1 MNLDT
6 KYHGIIEVEENDFI
20 YFENGIPGFLEEK
33 NFILLP
39 LEKESPFFIMQS
51 KVTPELGF
59 VVVNPFLFFQDYEF
73 ELSNNDKEALSIT
86 IEEEIQILS
95 ILTIKDPFSETTANL
110 QAPVIINHNK
120 NIAKQ
125 IILQD
130 NYKTKHKIFHNNT
143 VKVK

>member
-1 MNLDT
+1 MNLYT
-6 KYHGIIEVEENDFI
+6 KYHGVTEVEEEDFI
-20 YFENGIPGFLEEK
+20 YFENGIPGFLGEK
-33 NFILLP
+33 YFILLP

-59 VVVNPFLFFQDYEF
+59 VVVNPFLFFSDYEF
-73 ELSNNDKEALSIT
+73 ELSTNDKEVLSIIKEED
-86 IEEEIQILS
+86 IEVLS

-110 QAPVIINHNK
+110 QAPVIINHNNK
-120 NIAKQ
+120 LAKQ
-125 IILQD
+125 IIIHE

>member
-73 ELSNNDKEALSIT
+73 ELSSNDKDALSIT
-86 IEEEIQILS
+86 KEEELQILS

-110 QAPVIINHNK
+110 QAPVIINHNNK
-120 NIAKQ
+120 FAKQ
-125 IILQD
+125 ITLHE